1 MQVKKAI
8 PFFSKDSIFLKQVIL
23 EASDD
28 NNGVFIFAFFK
39 AISND
44 IVSLCQDL
52 ELEKLNIETKLFIEI
67 VKTGLISNSKQI
79 SKLSIEIIWKIVKQ
93 MNAEKGK
100 IRLLLDDLNAK
111 NEESI
116 ESGFLRV
123 F

>member
-1 MQVKKAI
+1 M
-8 PFFSKDSIFLKQVIL
+8 

-28 NNGVFIFAFFK
+28 NNDVFIFAFFK
-39 AISND
+39 AVSND
-44 IVSLCQDL
+44 IFSLCQDL
-52 ELEKLNIETKLFIEI
+52 ELEKLNLETKLFIEI

-93 MNAEKGK
+93 MSAENGK
-100 IRLLLDDLNAK
+100 IRLLLDDLNDK